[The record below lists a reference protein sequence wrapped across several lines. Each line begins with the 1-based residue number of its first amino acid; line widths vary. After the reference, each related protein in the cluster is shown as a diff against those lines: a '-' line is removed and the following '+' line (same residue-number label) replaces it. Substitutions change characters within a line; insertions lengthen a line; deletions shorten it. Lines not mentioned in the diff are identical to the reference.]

1 MVVPTHFLIIIQYLN
16 RNSKERTRGLK
27 SPCRFPLRAKA
38 AEFPASRKI
47 FMNADPVDAILAQWQ
62 RERPDLDV
70 SPMGII
76 GRMGRL
82 TKYLERALQQ
92 TFSDFGLNVGEFDV
106 LATLRRSGQP
116 YQLTPTELFNTLMV
130 SSGTMTH
137 RIDRLERADLVKR
150 MDDPSD
156 RRGTLIQLTDKG
168 FNAIEKAVEAH
179 VANEHRLLSA
189 LDEAERKVLAQLLR
203 KLLISFEE

>member
-1 MVVPTHFLIIIQYLN
+1 
-16 RNSKERTRGLK
+16 
-27 SPCRFPLRAKA
+27 
-38 AEFPASRKI
+38 
-47 FMNADPVDAILAQWQ
+47 MNADPVDAILVQWQ

-82 TKYLERALQQ
+82 AKHLERAIQE

-116 YQLTPTELFNTLMV
+116 YQLSPTQLFNTLMV

-137 RIDRLERADLVKR
+137 RIDRLEQAELVKR
-150 MDDPSD
+150 IPDPGD
-156 RRGTLIQLTDKG
+156 RRGTLIQLTNKG
-168 FNAIEKAVEAH
+168 FNVIEKAVEAH
-179 VANEHRLLSA
+179 VANEHHLLSV
-189 LDEAERKVLAQLLR
+189 LEEAERKVLAQLLR